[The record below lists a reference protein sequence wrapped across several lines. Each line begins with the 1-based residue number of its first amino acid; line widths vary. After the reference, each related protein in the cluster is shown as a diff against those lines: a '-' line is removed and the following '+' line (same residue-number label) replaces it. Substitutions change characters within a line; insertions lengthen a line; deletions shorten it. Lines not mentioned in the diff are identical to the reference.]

1 MMMKAMLD
9 FCTTLFDNLCNVHT
23 FMTIFTK
30 ILSNNNVVHML
41 YFFILIAF
49 SIGSLMVDI
58 QTCHYYVLDKPHNT
72 KDQENYVE
80 DEIST

>member
-1 MMMKAMLD
+1 MMTKIITRQKYISELKS
-9 FCTTLFDNLCNVHT
+9 
-23 FMTIFTK
+23 TK